1 MNKSP
6 MIKRGSDG
14 LTFGALRF
22 HGYGNDRDDATM
34 SANASLLPILK
45 RVPVI
50 PVLTVHGPDDALPLA
65 RALVAGGLDVLEVTL
80 RTEGALRAIE
90 AMAHALPNAVIGAGT
105 VLSASQVNESMSAG
119 ARFLVSPGSTIKLA
133 AAAADRNAPLLPGV
147 ATASEAMA
155 MAELGHHVLK
165 FFPAE
170 PAGGAA
176 YLKSLAAPLPHLVFC
191 PTGGID
197 VVKAKTYLALP
208 NVVCVGGSWVT
219 PPDAVKAGDWTTI
232 TRLAKECALLR

>member
-1 MNKSP
+1 MPNNA
-6 MIKRGSDG
+6 
-14 LTFGALRF
+14 ALL
-22 HGYGNDRDDATM
+22 A
-34 SANASLLPILK
+34 ILK

-50 PVLTVHGPDDALPLA
+50 PVLTVDDPHEAVDLA
-65 RALVAGGLDVLEVTL
+65 RALVAGGLHVLEVTL
-80 RTEGALRAIE
+80 RTKGALKAIE
-90 AMAHALPNAVIGAGT
+90 AMARDVPDAILGAGT
-105 VLSASQVNESMSAG
+105 VLTASHVSEAISAG
-119 ARFLVSPGSTIKLA
+119 SRFLVSPGSTIKLSEA
-133 AAAADRNAPLLPGV
+133 AAHAGAPLLPGI

-176 YLKSLAAPLPHLVFC
+176 YLKSLAAPLPHLTFC

-197 VVKAKTYLALP
+197 VEKAKSYLALS

-219 PPDAVKAGDWTTI
+219 PSDALKARDWARVTG
-232 TRLAKECALLR
+232 LAKETMSLRAPSLVNE